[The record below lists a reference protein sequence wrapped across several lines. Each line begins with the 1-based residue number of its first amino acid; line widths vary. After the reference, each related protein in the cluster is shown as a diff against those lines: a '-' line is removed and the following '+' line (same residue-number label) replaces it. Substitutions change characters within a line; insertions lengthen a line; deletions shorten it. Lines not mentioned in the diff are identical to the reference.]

1 MQPRPRYYPPA
12 INVAGLKSSV
22 LAQYPS
28 HRGSLHLIDS
38 LISEYIKFWRLILSY
53 RDKRIVATGPILAV
67 QQVHQQHR
75 EEYFADCMHYFNRY
89 VPAKEMAWGGSIDVR
104 GAVQT
109 VASYNEL
116 FQEPPPLPWADIT
129 ALFSFKRTALRI
141 V

>member
-1 MQPRPRYYPPA
+1 MQARHRFSPPP

-67 QQVHQQHR
+67 QQVHQQGR
-75 EEYFADCMHYFNRY
+75 QEYFADSMNYFNRY
-89 VPAKEMAWGGSIDVR
+89 VPVSEMAWRGSTDVQ
-104 GAVQT
+104 GAVET
-109 VASYNEL
+109 VSSYTEL
-116 FQEPPPLPWADIT
+116 FSESPPPPWADIN
-129 ALFSFKRTALRI
+129 ALFSFKKTALRI